1 MKRNVMS
8 TKVQQSTFV
17 AAKSTSRSAK
27 WRDYFQMTKPTI
39 SLLVVATVVPS
50 MFMAAEGGLPSLA
63 KLVGHCSVRFWLQAL
78 LECSITWLIPI

>member
-8 TKVQQSTFV
+8 AKVQQSTFV
-17 AAKSTSRSAK
+17 AAKSTGKSAK

-50 MFMAAEGGLPSLA
+50 MFMAADSLPSIA
-63 KLVGHCSVRFWLQAL
+63 KLVWTSLGHVSWHLAQLV
-78 LECSITWLIPI
+78 CSITL